1 MAGERERY
9 QNEITQNVEIAM
21 KTDALSIAQT
31 YVNQVKRAGVPVK
44 EAYLFGSYAKGK
56 VWEGSD
62 IDICIVSNSFGK
74 NYFSEKQLLNRLAL
88 QTDPRIEP
96 VAYSSSDF
104 DNKYDALTDEVKR
117 FGVKVA

>member
-1 MAGERERY
+1 
-9 QNEITQNVEIAM
+9 M

-62 IDICIVSNSFGK
+62 IDICIVSSSFGK
-74 NYFSEKQLLNRLAL
+74 NYFSEKQLLNRLAI

-96 VAYSSSDF
+96 VAYSPSDF